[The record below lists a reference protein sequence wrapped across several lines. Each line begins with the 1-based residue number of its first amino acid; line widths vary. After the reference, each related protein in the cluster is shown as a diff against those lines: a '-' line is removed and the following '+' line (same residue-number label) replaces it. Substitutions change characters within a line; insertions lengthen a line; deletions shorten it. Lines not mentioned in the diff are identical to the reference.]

1 VGARAPPALAPH
13 GSAHRRTLRDVAR
26 PDHGLHGHGLL
37 RPRRLL
43 RPGRLRERPRPAAL
57 RPARPHRAARRSAAG
72 GRGRRAGRLVL
83 DARHR
88 HLLRDA
94 DAGLRPVPLHGGLQV
109 ARPHRGLGRHRGR
122 AEDAALLGRAQP
134 RLAASVLL
142 PGDRLRRALALRLS
156 RRRPFA
162 VRARAAGD
170 PRERAPVHEPGAR
183 PAPVQARRL
192 RHRRGVRR
200 PGRRAGRAVPRLR
213 LAGGDVLGLLRP
225 GAHDGGHGRDRHARR
240 ADPRRD
246 ALHPHPGGALELHGA
261 LDDLHGARVRPD
273 GDLPAGRGGGHGAA
287 ARGPRVTPL
296 LETRGLGRAF
306 GALQAVAG
314 VSLAVQPLEL
324 RAVIGPN
331 GAGKTTLFHLISGL
345 LPPTSGRVL
354 FRGDDFTAL
363 AAPARCRRG
372 ISRTFQITSI
382 FPELSVLENVRVAV
396 QLKAGDNFR
405 LLGGRAILEATEQR
419 ARDSLRL
426 LGLVDRAEELA
437 STLPHGDQRL
447 LEIAMAV
454 AQEPALLLLD
464 EPTQGL
470 SPEDTAAT
478 VAVIR
483 QVARERKLTIILVEH
498 DMDVVFDLADRISVL
513 HFGQLIAEGT
523 AAEIRANA
531 EVQKAYLGG
540 LD

>member
-1 VGARAPPALAPH
+1 VTPPPDARA
-13 GSAHRRTLRDVAR
+13 SA
-26 PDHGLHGHGLL
+26 
-37 RPRRLL
+37 
-43 RPGRLRERPRPAAL
+43 
-57 RPARPHRAARRSAAG
+57 
-72 GRGRRAGRLVL
+72 
-83 DARHR
+83 
-88 HLLRDA
+88 
-94 DAGLRPVPLHGGLQV
+94 
-109 ARPHRGLGRHRGR
+109 
-122 AEDAALLGRAQP
+122 
-134 RLAASVLL
+134 
-142 PGDRLRRALALRLS
+142 
-156 RRRPFA
+156 
-162 VRARAAGD
+162 
-170 PRERAPVHEPGAR
+170 
-183 PAPVQARRL
+183 
-192 RHRRGVRR
+192 
-200 PGRRAGRAVPRLR
+200 
-213 LAGGDVLGLLRP
+213 
-225 GAHDGGHGRDRHARR
+225 
-240 ADPRRD
+240 
-246 ALHPHPGGALELHGA
+246 
-261 LDDLHGARVRPD
+261 
-273 GDLPAGRGGGHGAA
+273 
-287 ARGPRVTPL
+287 PL

-314 VSLAVQPLEL
+314 VTLAVQPMEL

-345 LPPTSGRVL
+345 LAPTSGRVL
-354 FRGDDFTAL
+354 FQGDDVTAL
-363 AAPARCRRG
+363 TAPARCRRG

-396 QLKAGDNFR
+396 QLKASDNFR
-405 LLGGRAILEATEQR
+405 LLGGRTVLGATAER

-426 LGLVDRAEELA
+426 LGLSDRAEALA

-483 QVARERKLTIILVEH
+483 QVARERRLTIILVEH

-523 AAEIRANA
+523 SAEIRANA